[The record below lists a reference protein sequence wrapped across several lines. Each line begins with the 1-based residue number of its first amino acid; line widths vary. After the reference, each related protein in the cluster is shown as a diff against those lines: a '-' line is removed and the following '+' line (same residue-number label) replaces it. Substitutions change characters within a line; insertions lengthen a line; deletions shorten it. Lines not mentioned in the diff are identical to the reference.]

1 MSPIDLILMLGVLV
15 VFALCVRSMVRGA
28 KSGECADCASS
39 GSCNAGK
46 SGHCKESAKLMASAA
61 AAAERYKAEKG
72 A

>member
-1 MSPIDLILMLGVLV
+1 MNLVDLIIILV
-15 VFALCVRSMVRGA
+15 GLVGFALCVRSMVRGA

-39 GSCNAGK
+39 GSCNADK